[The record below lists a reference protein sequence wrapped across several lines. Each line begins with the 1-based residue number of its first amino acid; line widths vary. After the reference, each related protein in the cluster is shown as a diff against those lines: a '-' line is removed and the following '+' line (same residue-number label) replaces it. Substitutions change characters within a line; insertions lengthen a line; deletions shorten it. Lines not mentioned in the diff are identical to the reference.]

1 MCILTQFR
9 LHRTRLERRDMTN
22 GLLLMGLNDGII
34 FISPLQNILLASHF
48 FYCDWEKIHTLR
60 KGWEPNQASWMIL
73 DCFRFVN
80 VTPSGCNVTFGKPF
94 SNIIFIFAITCWWP
108 RNYSLLLSGIQV
120 LFLNYSVFQK
130 EKVKRCDL
138 TEVKS
143 QALIRQAHSTCPQKQ
158 HLYSSVCHVHL
169 QGLTWSSTGDGDSR
183 EI

>member
-94 SNIIFIFAITCWWP
+94 RTPS
-108 RNYSLLLSGIQV
+108 
-120 LFLNYSVFQK
+120 LFLQLLAGGPEITHYSFQVFK
-130 EKVKRCDL
+130 SCSWITAYFKKKR
-138 TEVKS
+138 
-143 QALIRQAHSTCPQKQ
+143 
-158 HLYSSVCHVHL
+158 SSDVIWL
-169 QGLTWSSTGDGDSR
+169 R
-183 EI
+183 